1 MDDLKKH
8 CHSPLGF
15 KGFGTKRMTVERS
28 EEQAA
33 GDQWPTCG
41 TERVEVACIADEV
54 ATGYSWE
61 FESHLRVFV
70 C

>member
-1 MDDLKKH
+1 
-8 CHSPLGF
+8 
-15 KGFGTKRMTVERS
+15 MTVELKLIF

-33 GDQWPTCG
+33 GDQWPTCE
-41 TERVEVACIADEV
+41 TEKVEMPCIADEV

-61 FESHLRVFV
+61 FESHLRIFV